1 MTVKGRSAE
10 PLEHESIS
18 RDDEGYGVALTP
30 EETKRILDD
39 RARDLAQGR
48 NLETDAAR
56 LLGVVVFTLAKERY
70 AIESRFVWE
79 VTKMVEFAP
88 VPDTPASVVGVVN
101 LQGRVIVVN
110 NLRPLLKVSA
120 AIQSDL
126 TRLIILGETEPEFG
140 ILADS
145 VDGLA
150 DIDIDDIHAPPDY
163 LSGLSFIKGMTDD
176 AMLFLDG
183 VALIDDPCFFA

>member
-1 MTVKGRSAE
+1 MTDKGLSAASVADD
-10 PLEHESIS
+10 PLP
-18 RDDEGYGVALTP
+18 RDDECHDVTLTP
-30 EETKRILDD
+30 EETKRILDG
-39 RARDLAQGR
+39 RARDLARGR
-48 NLETDAAR
+48 NLATDATR
-56 LLGVVVFTLAKERY
+56 LMGVIVFTLAKERY

-88 VPDTPASVVGVVN
+88 VPDTPATVVGVVN

-110 NLRPLLKVSA
+110 NLRPLLKISA

-126 TRLIILGETEPEFG
+126 TRLIILGDTEPEFG

-163 LSGLSFIKGMTDD
+163 LSGLSFIKGITDD
-176 AMLFLDG
+176 AMLVLDG